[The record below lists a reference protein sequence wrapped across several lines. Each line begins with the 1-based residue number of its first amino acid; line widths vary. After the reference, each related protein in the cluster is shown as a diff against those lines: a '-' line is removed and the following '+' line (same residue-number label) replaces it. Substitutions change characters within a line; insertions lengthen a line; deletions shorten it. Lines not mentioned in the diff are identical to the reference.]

1 MLSSV
6 TLNRQVTKIVMIQV
20 LNFLKCQQSHTIL
33 QAMSLSLSLV
43 RFNMQGGHWGFQYYR
58 PHPHKTAN
66 YRPIFIFS
74 TVPVSPVKIFAN
86 TIETGNLEKFL

>member
-1 MLSSV
+1 ML
-6 TLNRQVTKIVMIQV
+6 TIQ
-20 LNFLKCQQSHTIL
+20 
-33 QAMSLSLSLV
+33 A
-43 RFNMQGGHWGFQYYR
+43 GHWGFIEYR

-66 YRPIFIFS
+66 YRLIFIFS

>member
-1 MLSSV
+1 MVHLPLLALQEHV
-6 TLNRQVTKIVMIQV
+6 EQVMGENKGHLTKD
-20 LNFLKCQQSHTIL
+20 NAYY
-33 QAMSLSLSLV
+33 QA
-43 RFNMQGGHWGFQYYR
+43 GHWGFQYYR